1 MNHIA
6 ARALTLALYG
16 SLLGLSMPSLSALA
30 ADAAP
35 SASQS
40 IDWRRD
46 DVDAAFKEAKAS
58 GKPIF
63 IYWGAAWC
71 PPCNQVKATIFN
83 RQDFIERSHFFVPVY
98 IDGDSPGAQKMGA
111 RFKVSGY
118 PTMILLDSNGSE
130 ILRLPGEVDADR
142 YLQLLE
148 TGMGGGRPIKVT
160 LDSALKGGSGLT
172 ARDWRLLSYYSWET
186 DEQQLIPTNQV
197 AATLQQ
203 LAKRCPATDA
213 DAQTRLVLTAVSI
226 EAGAKKPAMSAAE
239 KTLALEKLNQ
249 LLADPAVARQNFDLL
264 TGDDGA
270 IVSLLTTEHS
280 AARSQ
285 LTQSWNA
292 ELDRLV
298 ADTTLS
304 NTDRLGAMGSKIS
317 LARLDTP
324 KGPLSDALLRQIDDQ
339 AKAID
344 LATTNAYE
352 RQSVVNAAAGNLADA
367 GQLDESDRML
377 KAELTRSH
385 SPYYFML
392 DLAANAKKRGDTKT
406 ALDWYKQAY
415 AASEGPA
422 TRLQW
427 GVVYVRAM
435 TELSPQDEATIVAT
449 SDQILK
455 DVAAM
460 PNAFYERN
468 LHGLQ
473 RMTEALAK
481 WDAHHDHDS
490 GADQIRDTLQ
500 GVCSALPSNDPQKGS
515 CSALL
520 HPAKVEH
527 A

>member
-1 MNHIA
+1 MNRVFVNFA
-6 ARALTLALYG
+6 A
-16 SLLGLSMPSLSALA
+16 SALLCSLA
-30 ADAAP
+30 AVGVSTSLAYAAENAP

-46 DVDAAFKEAKAS
+46 DVDAAFKEAKTS

-63 IYWGAAWC
+63 IYWGATWC

-118 PTMILLDSNGSE
+118 PTMILLDSNGNE

-172 ARDWRLLSYYSWET
+172 DRDWRLLSYYSWET
-186 DEQQLIPTNQV
+186 DEQQLIPTKDV
-197 AATLQQ
+197 PSTLQQ
-203 LAKRCPATDA
+203 LAKRCPAADA
-213 DAQTRLVLTAVSI
+213 DAQTRLILTAVGI
-226 EAGAKKPAMSAAE
+226 EASAKKPNLSPAE
-239 KTLALEKLNQ
+239 KTIALEKLNQ
-249 LLADPAVARQNFDLL
+249 LLADPAQARQNFDLL

-270 IVSLLTTEHS
+270 IAGLLTADHS
-280 AARSQ
+280 AARTTLVQ
-285 LTQSWNA
+285 TWNT
-292 ELDRLV
+292 ELDRLI

-317 LARLDTP
+317 LARLETP
-324 KGPLSDALLRQIDDQ
+324 KGPLPDTLLRQVDAQ
-339 AKAID
+339 AEAMD
-344 LATTNAYE
+344 VATTNAYE
-352 RQSVVNAAAGNLADA
+352 RQSVVNAAAGNYADA

-392 DLAANAKKRGDTKT
+392 DLAANAKKRGDTKA

-435 TELSPQDEATIVAT
+435 TELSPQDDAGIVAT

-455 DVAAM
+455 DVGAM

-473 RMTEALAK
+473 KMAESLAK
-481 WDAHHDHDS
+481 WDAHHDHDA
-490 GADQIRDTLQ
+490 GADKIRDTLQ
-500 GVCSALPSNDPQKGS
+500 GVCSALPAGDPQKGS
-515 CSALL
+515 CTGLL
-520 HPAKVEH
+520 STAKSQH